1 MRTRL
6 KSDPGVLAGVRRQ
19 AISDLRRLYFS
30 KQWLV
35 IFGVVIVAVGLAY
48 VGARSF
54 AETTQS
60 TFVTTVNDYQAN
72 GISLDSALS
81 APVEVSGSGG
91 NQTITNPLRF
101 DFEGVAAARNAV
113 TGLAFV
119 STALDVAI
127 FLVLPLLLLFVGGS
141 LALSDRAAGLARCP
155 RRVGARCRGPPCCGL
170 RGRGRCDLTH
180 LRGCSSGRPRGTE
193 DLADPGPRIRL
204 WPSAT
209 AGSALRAQGGICP
222 GGGRGVLGSGVSIGS
237 SEPHHVLAL
246 PGRGPRVVR
255 PAHRGVVGPAQPD
268 GRRGSRCARLL
279 GSVQGLA
286 HGRGRPRTSLD
297 GRSGGSSCDAPCRL
311 ADQSPRSRQVAGR
324 EAWGR
329 H

>member
-141 LALSDRAAGLARCP
+141 LALSDRAAGTT
-155 RRVGARCRGPPCCGL
+155 GL
-170 RGRGRCDLTH
+170 RAAREGW
-180 LRGCSSGRPRGTE
+180 
-193 DLADPGPRIRL
+193 A
-204 WPSAT
+204 
-209 AGSALRAQGGICP
+209 
-222 GGGRGVLGSGVSIGS
+222 
-237 SEPHHVLAL
+237 
-246 PGRGPRVVR
+246 RV
-255 PAHRGVVGPAQPD
+255 
-268 GRRGSRCARLL
+268 
-279 GSVQGLA
+279 
-286 HGRGRPRTSLD
+286 
-297 GRSGGSSCDAPCRL
+297 
-311 ADQSPRSRQVAGR
+311 VAGR
-324 EAWGR
+324 LVAGFVVGVGAISLICGAAAAAGLAGPKIWPIPDPGFDFGRAQLQAQPFAPKVAFALAVAVAFLVLGYLLARVSHTMSWPFLVVALALFVLPIVVSWDPRNLMAAVGRDVLDFWGQFKVWPTVEVDPGR
-329 H
+329 ALMVGLAEVAAMLLVVLLTNRRVPAR